1 MQVPVDVHIH
11 GPLVIIIIKI
21 TTTTTTIIIT
31 IITTKTNTS
40 TLTIEPLGVHLLCPE
55 TGRGAEVPVDGRVPG
70 QLVDDG
76 GGVQLSAS
84 GHESRG
90 VVEGAVGTDGLARDV
105 LVDLTQLVRLPQLQT
120 GQSVG
125 SVI

>member
-21 TTTTTTIIIT
+21 TTTTTIIIT
-31 IITTKTNTS
+31 IITTKTSTT

-90 VVEGAVGTDGLARDV
+90 VVEGAVGADGLARDV

-120 GQSVG
+120 RRWGQ
-125 SVI
+125 